1 MTLYKNTLAAF
12 VFALSLAACDSG
24 REWNNL
30 EFYNVA
36 KRAVMSEKSSDR
48 DSMGVDDD
56 FAQLKDDDMREM
68 DVTVD
73 MAFVKSSNTT
83 NDSICRLI
91 NGQIIENLLGQPSH
105 LSTSKAIE
113 RFIEE
118 EKKEFRSDDYSP
130 IYTNH
135 VKGHAEYG
143 KDNVINYWFSEE
155 VFNGGAHPST
165 TTTIL
170 CFNATTG
177 QLIDYNNVFTLANN
191 RKLRDAL
198 LHKLMADNNV
208 ATVEEL
214 NKKGYLEMMDMFVSK
229 NFALEADSI
238 VFYYNEYDIAPYAF
252 GPSSIS
258 LAYSD
263 LEGIINE
270 EYSK

>member
-1 MTLYKNTLAAF
+1 MLA
-12 VFALSLAACDSG
+12 VSLAAVFSACEQG
-24 REWNNL
+24 KEWNHL

-36 KRAVMSEKSSDR
+36 KSAVLSEKPTAKDADR
-48 DSMGVDDD
+48 DSDD
-56 FAQLKDDDMREM
+56 FASLRDNEQREL
-68 DVTVD
+68 DVKVS
-73 MAFVKSSNTT
+73 MEFVKSGSAA

-91 NGQIIENLLGQPSH
+91 NGKIIEETLGQPASMP
-105 LSTSKAIE
+105 TGKAIE

-118 EKKEFRSDDYSP
+118 EKKEFRSDDYSF

-135 VKGHAEYG
+135 VTGHAQYG
-143 KDNVINYWFSEE
+143 KNNIINYWFREE

-198 LHKLMADNNV
+198 LDKLMADNHV
-208 ATVEEL
+208 SSIEEL
-214 NKKGYLEMMDMFVSK
+214 NKLGILEMMDMFVSK
-229 NFALEADSI
+229 NFALEPDSI
-238 VFYYNEYDIAPYAF
+238 LFYYNEYDIAPYAL
-252 GPSSIS
+252 GPTTIS

-263 LEGIINE
+263 LEGIIND
-270 EYSK
+270 EYAK